1 MRVMA
6 PRFEFVAF
14 VNDERLRRRFVNSCV
29 QHRFPGG
36 ELDLPKAMVVP
47 ILFSN
52 LCQITMEIE
61 WHACNC
67 PEILTGCICQR

>member
-1 MRVMA
+1 MRVIA

-36 ELDLPKAMVVP
+36 ELLSSDIDTLIPQPLLASRSDFEAKP
-47 ILFSN
+47 
-52 LCQITMEIE
+52 
-61 WHACNC
+61 
-67 PEILTGCICQR
+67 

>member
-1 MRVMA
+1 VEVLQRIGEIVII
-6 PRFEFVAF
+6 PTRCV
-14 VNDERLRRRFVNSCV
+14 LGRRFVNSCV

-52 LCQITMEIE
+52 LCQITMEI
-61 WHACNC
+61 
-67 PEILTGCICQR
+67 